1 MARQTRTLIIG
12 SGVAGSLV
20 ARELLRKGHGPVLM
34 LEAGPPVVMRD
45 RRRWLDFVMARRL
58 PYQDHHDR
66 PDDFSSDGVSPWHLV
81 GGRLFGRG
89 GSTVHWGGWTPR
101 AQPEDFTART
111 NTGEGMDWPYDY
123 DALEPHYCRAE
134 TYLQVAGDSDTGP
147 RRSQPY
153 PLPPPALPLQA
164 GPVIEALSR
173 LGYSFQILPIARNT
187 RSIGGRPACRTIG
200 TCDYCPIG
208 ARFTGDQPLEDLE
221 GDRGFTLLV
230 NAAARRILMSG
241 KALAA
246 GVEYV
251 DTTTGKSETVEAEQ
265 VFVCAGALETPKLLM
280 ASASADWKQGIGND
294 ADLLGRFVVASPFLV
309 ARGRSPAN
317 PEKIQAELNFPT
329 LCSRQWDTPEEQ
341 LAGNKLFLSLNPDTP
356 FVDMAQLMDENR
368 TPGEIA
374 AAATGPREF
383 EIWGSIQEKGLFENR
398 VTLGDGTTRFGLPR
412 TRIDIP
418 ARGYTDEV
426 LNAYL
431 DRMKG
436 IVAEMDL
443 ELVFAG
449 TFPQRG
455 DHAMGTARMAASDT
469 EGVVGPDLRVHGVDN
484 LYVASNAVFPQ
495 SMAANPTLTLMAAIF
510 KALDSIPACT
520 R

>member
-1 MARQTRTLIIG
+1 MPLQTRTLIIG

-20 ARELLRKGHGPVLM
+20 ARELLRKGYGPMLM
-34 LEAGPPVVMRD
+34 LEAGPPVLMRD
-45 RRRWLDFVMARRL
+45 RRRWLDFVMAKRL
-58 PYQDHHDR
+58 PYQDHHDK
-66 PDDFSSDGVSPWHLV
+66 PEDFASDGVSPWYLV

-123 DALEPHYCRAE
+123 DALEPHYCLAE
-134 TYLQVAGDSDTGP
+134 TYLQVAGDSETGP

-153 PLPPPALPLQA
+153 PLPPPVLPQPTS
-164 GPVIEALSR
+164 PVIDALSR
-173 LGYSFQILPIARNT
+173 LGYSFQVLPIARNT
-187 RSIGGRPACRTIG
+187 RSIGGHPACRTIG

-208 ARFTGDQPLEDLE
+208 ARFTGDQPLEALE
-221 GDRGFTLLV
+221 TDPDFTLLV

-241 KALAA
+241 KTLAT
-246 GVEYV
+246 GVEFV
-251 DTTTGKSETVEAEQ
+251 DTTTGKSDTVEAEQ

-280 ASASADWKQGIGND
+280 ASAGPGWKQGIGND

-309 ARGRSPAN
+309 ARGRSAAN

-329 LCSRQWDTPEEQ
+329 LCSREWDTPEEQ

-356 FVDMAQLMDENR
+356 FLDMAQLMAEKR
-368 TPGEIA
+368 TPADIA
-374 AAATGPREF
+374 AAAVGPGEF
-383 EIWGSIQEKGLFENR
+383 EIWGAIQEKGLFENR
-398 VTLGDGTTRFGLPR
+398 VTIEKGTTRFGLPR

-418 ARGYTDEV
+418 AKGYTDEV
-426 LNAYL
+426 LNTHL

-436 IVAEMDL
+436 ILAEMGLD
-443 ELVFAG
+443 LVFA
-449 TFPQRG
+449 TTYPQRG

-484 LYVASNAVFPQ
+484 LYIASNAVFPQ
-495 SMAANPTLTLMAAIF
+495 SMAANPTLTLVAAIF
-510 KALDSIPACT
+510 KALEAIPPRT
-520 R
+520 P